1 VDFLLSDM
9 VDQHARWM
17 PDDFAIGQGNTSLTW
32 QQLGERVRTLASA
45 LTARGLAPR
54 DRVAVL
60 SDNAI
65 DLVVLQYALARMGAI
80 LVPINNRL
88 IADDVAFILDDG
100 DPVLFLY
107 SAPYASTAEA
117 ALASR
122 KGGTVPTESNRVAE
136 RADADGLWG
145 WVDDRLAEVETATTQ
160 TAATPTATPATER
173 PDWNDTI
180 AILYTGGTTGRSKGA
195 EISHRRQI
203 LDALSVAATFGYR
216 RADRLLMQQPLS
228 HTSGWDYI
236 KTTWIVG
243 GSVVIVERFDPDV
256 VLREIERWGC
266 TAMWAVPLVL
276 RRMLESPVFATTD
289 LSSMRLIAYSAFD
302 PTDVILGAV
311 AAFRERGARD
321 LQIAHGYGLTEGGPF
336 ITINRPEDAMQSTAS
351 LGIPVPGVLVEL
363 LDAGCNP
370 VPRGEAGE
378 ICVRTGAAMTGYW
391 RNEEATAD
399 AFRGGW
405 LHTGDIGRIDDAGH
419 LVLVDRVKDIIRTA
433 GENVYAKEVEAVLV
447 SHEAVDDCAV
457 IGQRDPQYDERV
469 VAVVVR
475 AAGTDVSDEELRVYM
490 RERLAH
496 YKVPRSFIFEAELP
510 KTAAGKTNKPEL
522 RKLVGSTFTTSGA
535 PSVP

>member
-1 VDFLLSDM
+1 VNFLLCDI

-32 QQLGERVRTLASA
+32 QQLNERATTLASA
-45 LTARGLAPR
+45 LVARGIAPA

-65 DLVVLQYALARMGAI
+65 DLVVLQYALARMGGI

-88 IADDVAFILDDG
+88 IPDDIAFILDDS
-100 DPVLFLY
+100 DPTLFLY
-107 SAPYASTAEA
+107 SSPYGATAEA
-117 ALASR
+117 ALESR
-122 KGGTVPTESNRVAE
+122 SGGTVKTESRPAAE

-145 WVDDRLAEVETATTQ
+145 WVDDRLAEVEAG
-160 TAATPTATPATER
+160 TAATYPR
-173 PDWNDTI
+173 PDWDDTL

-195 EISHRRQI
+195 EISHRRQV
-203 LDALSVAATFGYR
+203 LDAMSVAATFGYR
-216 RADRLLMQQPLS
+216 RSERFLMQQPLS

-236 KTTWIVG
+236 KTTFIVG
-243 GSVVIVERFDPDV
+243 GSVVILERFDPDV
-256 VLREIERWGC
+256 VLREIERWRC

-276 RRMLESPVFATTD
+276 RRLLDSPSFTTTD

-302 PTDVILGAV
+302 PTDVIRAAV
-311 AAFRERGARD
+311 AAFREQGARD

-336 ITINRPEDAMQSTAS
+336 ITINRPEDAMESTAS
-351 LGIPVPGVLVEL
+351 LGIPVPGVLVDL
-363 LDAGCNP
+363 LDEDGNP

-378 ICVRTGAAMTGYW
+378 ICCRTGATMTGYW

-405 LHTGDIGRIDDAGH
+405 LHTGDIGRINEAGH

-433 GENVYAKEVEAVLV
+433 GENVYAKEVEAALV
-447 SHEAVDDCAV
+447 AHDGVEDCAV

-475 AAGTDVSDEELRVYM
+475 AAGSSVTDDELRTYL

-496 YKVPRSFIFEAELP
+496 YKVPRSFIFESELP
-510 KTAAGKTNKPEL
+510 KTSAGKTNKPEL
-522 RKLVGSTFTTSGA
+522 RKLVGSTFTTSGSPA
-535 PSVP
+535 VP